1 MPVPTF
7 VLATYGDTGYLLG
20 HFVRDQGALSLEA
33 AIKKITAD
41 TARIW
46 GPGRG
51 CSWPRALQGT
61 QAIFDAKEIDRCA
74 EEARF
79 DMLKRVCATF
89 ALPRAW
95 WACL

>member
-7 VLATYGDTGYLLG
+7 SPLLPTAIWPLGY
-20 HFVRDQGALSLEA
+20 FVRDQGALSLEA

-46 GPGRG
+46 GSRGGAVGPGFAG
-51 CSWPRALQGT
+51 DV
-61 QAIFDAKEIDRCA
+61 AIFDAKEIDRCA

-79 DMLKRVCATF
+79 DMLKGMRYVRASG
-89 ALPRAW
+89 AW
-95 WACL
+95 WVLRTAR